1 MIVAITSSKGGAG
14 KTTLTAIATASM
26 YAYTDAKIVVVDLDP
41 QASLSS
47 KRNRETKD
55 LSSLHVNSNMYKTMA
70 TGISEKGKPFADV
83 EKIDLFMDFAK
94 IKSKLRALE
103 EIYDI
108 VFLDF
113 PGSMNLHKNTL
124 SLLTVL
130 DRIFIPFYVDENSF
144 DSTYPF
150 ALSLYDFK
158 KSGKTKAEIF
168 IFFNK
173 YHSKGKNATE
183 FERIGKFLKKQK
195 MNLMENHVHEDVAIE
210 RYDTVIPPR
219 RSQASKNIHHWVD
232 EMYRLIN
239 HKE

>member
-47 KRNRETKD
+47 KRARETSD
-55 LSSLHVNSNMYKTMA
+55 LGSLHVNSLMYKTMA
-70 TGISEKGKPFADV
+70 KGITEKNKPFADI
-83 EKIDLFMDFAK
+83 EKVDLFMDFSK
-94 IKSKLRALE
+94 IKAKLKALE
-103 EIYDI
+103 ELYDI

-130 DRIFIPFYVDENSF
+130 DKIFIPFYVDENSF

-150 ALSLYDFK
+150 TTSLYDFK
-158 KSGKTKAEIF
+158 NAGKTKADIYL
-168 IFFNK
+168 FFNK
-173 YHSKGKNATE
+173 YHNKGKNSTE
-183 FERIGKFLKKQK
+183 FERIEKFLKKKK
-195 MNLMENHVHEDVAIE
+195 MYVMNHHVYEDVAIE
-210 RYDTVIPPR
+210 RYDTIVPPR
-219 RSQASKNIHHWVD
+219 RSLAAKNIHHWVD
-232 EMYRLIN
+232 EMYELIN
-239 HKE
+239 HK